1 MSMKLMRSISFG
13 RKCLNQEQQS
23 AAGSRIVDRK
33 PQTEGLRQKE
43 AELGKLAVEENKDEF
58 FKQIIPFL
66 NPLRAYIHRRLRV
79 SYLNLEI
86 RTPIQTTGDIL
97 DRVVLNAYENFDK
110 KPTDL
115 TLEQWLYRL
124 ANEILDDYVA
134 KRRSRDPRRKSFE
147 TLEQKERSTLEE
159 IPFTA
164 DADAEPWFPEELD
177 DSEYQ
182 PREFTPPAYEHNPE
196 EELENKEELQEILQ
210 ALSRVP
216 DRDRMVFDLYAIE
229 GFSKEEV
236 GKILSIPPENVP
248 RIANEVIE
256 QVRHEIS
263 TEPDQRKAS

>member
-1 MSMKLMRSISFG
+1 M
-13 RKCLNQEQQS
+13 
-23 AAGSRIVDRK
+23 
-33 PQTEGLRQKE
+33 
-43 AELGKLAVEENKDEF
+43 
-58 FKQIIPFL
+58 
-66 NPLRAYIHRRLRV
+66 
-79 SYLNLEI
+79 
-86 RTPIQTTGDIL
+86 
-97 DRVVLNAYENFDK
+97 VLKAYENFDK

-124 ANEILDDYVA
+124 ANEILDDYLA
-134 KRRSRDPRRKSFE
+134 KRRSRDPRRRSFE

-164 DADAEPWFPEELD
+164 DETRSRGFPRNWM

-196 EELENKEELQEILQ
+196 EELDTKKNYRRFCRR
-210 ALSRVP
+210 SP
-216 DRDRMVFDLYAIE
+216 GCPNCDRMVFDLYAIE

-236 GKILSIPPENVP
+236 GKILRIPPENVA
-248 RIANEVIE
+248 RIADEVIE